1 MSLCSNEESHRSEKR
16 IDQAVLCSIRS
27 NKYSS
32 FLRGTAMNK
41 SGKFSVVSVSWRL
54 WLGEMFDAGVGSPFG
69 WTVLQHHGQRQA
81 SVLRPMESCSFS
93 TNFKGTARDSLPPR
107 HLLAP

>member
-41 SGKFSVVSVSWRL
+41 SEKCSVVSVSWKL

-69 WTVLQHHGQRQA
+69 WTVFQHHGQRQA
-81 SVLRPMESCSFS
+81 LPLRPMEFCTFS
-93 TNFKGTARDSLPPR
+93 TNFKGTAGDLFTPR
-107 HLLAP
+107 QLLAP